1 MINCK
6 NIFSKGVN
14 IVNSGI
20 DKIIASNES
29 SSNKNNCP
37 FANNTTPFVGNKN
50 SFNGHN
56 CPFVNNVSSNA
67 VNSNKGCDLWI
78 YSEKTKSY
86 VINKKTPKNNRA
98 VGLLKFA
105 AKKSIAMAK
114 RIIPGIVMMTTA
126 FTLGPTIR
134 SCADSTHQNA
144 SPSANIV
151 YESGKQHA
159 IDSIKIA
166 ELERKIAQDSIKFKN
181 TLDSINVSKVR
192 KIIK

>member
-50 SFNGHN
+50 SFHGNN
-56 CPFVNNVSSNA
+56 CPFVNNASSNV

-105 AKKSIAMAK
+105 TKKSLAIAK

-134 SCADSTHQNA
+134 NHTDSSNKGA

>member
-1 MINCK
+1 MK
-6 NIFSKGVN
+6 YKG
-14 IVNSGI
+14 
-20 DKIIASNES
+20 
-29 SSNKNNCP
+29 
-37 FANNTTPFVGNKN
+37 
-50 SFNGHN
+50 
-56 CPFVNNVSSNA
+56 
-67 VNSNKGCDLWI
+67 
-78 YSEKTKSY
+78 
-86 VINKKTPKNNRA
+86 NKKTPKNNRA

-105 AKKSIAMAK
+105 AKKSLAIAK

-134 SCADSTHQNA
+134 NHTDSSNKGA